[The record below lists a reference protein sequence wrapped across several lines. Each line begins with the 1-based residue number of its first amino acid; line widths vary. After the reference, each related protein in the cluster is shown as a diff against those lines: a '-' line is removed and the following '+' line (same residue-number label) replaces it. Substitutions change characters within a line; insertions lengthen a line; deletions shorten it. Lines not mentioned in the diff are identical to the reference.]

1 MENRLSGEINI
12 ESIRALDEQI
22 RVHEA
27 AIAKLKRTRNS
38 LLNIYKIPPEILGNI
53 FRWNVMFKDGFDGFE
68 EGSHSFLLV
77 CRYWFEVALCT
88 PELWSFWGNTL
99 KDWARCHRRSGTA
112 PLDLVLNRRGY
123 DDGSLDITLGNLLQ
137 DRAARDTIRRIH
149 LKAESSG
156 FLNSLLSRLTTNSE
170 ELQSISVESFIL
182 QAKNLFIPVDISNFF
197 TYRRF
202 PKLQRIEL
210 FNCSISSWDL
220 ILSQTPVLTTL
231 DLDFNYVEPIPT
243 ISQLFSMLSYPTLRK
258 VSLSR
263 WGNPGS
269 GDRNPS
275 PRVSLCHLKEL
286 KLAGDPQN
294 VFGLLHR
301 LDPPTHVDN
310 LEIVLDCEVGDISHI
325 GPYLRDYLQHRGKS
339 QNGLGLFLSFE
350 DCIGRIHI
358 GDVGGIDFSAP
369 SPGRMDTFVVIILDF
384 LPVHPKEIF
393 TNLIAH
399 IPREEIVYFRA
410 YGEPVAMENISAR
423 FPNLGGLHLERTPLP
438 AAFPSQTLVGVGRS
452 SLPSGMSCW
461 TG

>member
-1 MENRLSGEINI
+1 
-12 ESIRALDEQI
+12 
-22 RVHEA
+22 
-27 AIAKLKRTRNS
+27 
-38 LLNIYKIPPEILGNI
+38 
-53 FRWNVMFKDGFDGFE
+53 MFKDGFDGFE

-220 ILSQTPVLTTL
+220 ILSDSSSHHP
-231 DLDFNYVEPIPT
+231 
-243 ISQLFSMLSYPTLRK
+243 R
-258 VSLSR
+258 SR
-263 WGNPGS
+263 
-269 GDRNPS
+269 
-275 PRVSLCHLKEL
+275 L
-286 KLAGDPQN
+286 
-294 VFGLLHR
+294 
-301 LDPPTHVDN
+301 
-310 LEIVLDCEVGDISHI
+310 
-325 GPYLRDYLQHRGKS
+325 
-339 QNGLGLFLSFE
+339 
-350 DCIGRIHI
+350 
-358 GDVGGIDFSAP
+358 
-369 SPGRMDTFVVIILDF
+369 
-384 LPVHPKEIF
+384 
-393 TNLIAH
+393 
-399 IPREEIVYFRA
+399 
-410 YGEPVAMENISAR
+410 
-423 FPNLGGLHLERTPLP
+423 
-438 AAFPSQTLVGVGRS
+438 
-452 SLPSGMSCW
+452 
-461 TG
+461 